1 MFVFMINMVLISQTV
16 NMEQH
21 IVNKKKIPDDS
32 FQELVS
38 YINYKFCNSL
48 NMPYSTN
55 DCEESENENIS

>member
-16 NMEQH
+16 NTEQH
-21 IVNKKKIPDDS
+21 IVKKKIPDDS

>member
-16 NMEQH
+16 NTEQH
-21 IVNKKKIPDDS
+21 VNKKKIPDDS